1 MGYGIV
7 YLGSLRND
15 VARVK
20 EILDLPEYAFPLFGM
35 VVGEPTDDENGAPK
49 PRLPFEHVFHK
60 NAYNSNA
67 KEQREAIQKY
77 DEEISEYYK
86 ERTNGKRQETWSQQV
101 LGFLSGKTR
110 LDMLEEL
117 NKSGLM
123 KK

>member
-1 MGYGIV
+1 MYSIKT
-7 YLGSLRND
+7 L
-15 VARVK
+15 
-20 EILDLPEYAFPLFGM
+20 
-35 VVGEPTDDENGAPK
+35 
-49 PRLPFEHVFHK
+49 
-60 NAYNSNA
+60 YNSNA

-101 LGFLSGKTR
+101 AGFLSGKTR

-123 KK
+123 KNKLFINKA

>member
-1 MGYGIV
+1 M
-7 YLGSLRND
+7 LKNKEKLFRN
-15 VARVK
+15 
-20 EILDLPEYAFPLFGM
+20 
-35 VVGEPTDDENGAPK
+35 
-49 PRLPFEHVFHK
+49 
-60 NAYNSNA
+60 
-67 KEQREAIQKY
+67 

-101 LGFLSGKTR
+101 AGFLSGKTR

>member
-1 MGYGIV
+1 MLFH
-7 YLGSLRND
+7 YLEWCWR
-15 VARVK
+15 A
-20 EILDLPEYAFPLFGM
+20 
-35 VVGEPTDDENGAPK
+35 DDENGAPK

-101 LGFLSGKTR
+101 RVLKW
-110 LDMLEEL
+110 
-117 NKSGLM
+117 
-123 KK
+123 

>member
-1 MGYGIV
+1 MLFH
-7 YLGSLRND
+7 YLEWSLASQR
-15 VARVK
+15 
-20 EILDLPEYAFPLFGM
+20 
-35 VVGEPTDDENGAPK
+35 DDENGAPK

-101 LGFLSGKTR
+101 LWVLKW
-110 LDMLEEL
+110 
-117 NKSGLM
+117 
-123 KK
+123 

>member
-1 MGYGIV
+1 MYSI
-7 YLGSLRND
+7 
-15 VARVK
+15 
-20 EILDLPEYAFPLFGM
+20 
-35 VVGEPTDDENGAPK
+35 
-49 PRLPFEHVFHK
+49 K

-86 ERTNGKRQETWSQQV
+86 ERTNGKRQKTWSQQV
-101 LGFLSGKTR
+101 AGFLSGKTR